1 MASILD
7 QYEEESARQASGIRQ
22 SPAQSLQEPI
32 GVGFIDA
39 RLETESPIFNKKKV
53 NFKPPDII
61 THLDVCNNFLVMVMS
76 SNIMLRLDLE
86 HPDNPDEVE
95 IPRAVDDKVHKIFL
109 DPTGKHLIISMKCGD
124 NYYLSRNSKKPKPIA
139 KLKGHLIDSVG
150 WNWQNANE
158 ATTSAILLGT
168 SKGII
173 FETELTANEDSR
185 FFQGSLDQYLRQL
198 KLATKPHEMFNLG
211 REKAQSVTSLQ
222 FDRLPS
228 TTMTEYRYYI
238 LATTPGRLYQFIGTV
253 STSAEPPMF
262 MSLFQQYETGVET
275 VQFLELPGDFGY
287 SELHLFFP
295 KFRQAATKFA
305 WMTGPG
311 IYYGD
316 IDVTGAAGPNSVLS
330 NAKLMPYP
338 KEVDEKPAP
347 PISMLLTEFH
357 VLILYPDRLKAV
369 CVLNE
374 QLIYDD
380 VYVERFGRL
389 LGCCKD
395 PIRGQ
400 VWTYTTT
407 SVFKYK
413 IVKEARDVWQMY
425 LDKGQFELAREYCKD
440 NPSQLDKVLTKQ
452 AEYLFENR
460 KYEASAAMYAETQNS
475 FEEIALK
482 FIRLPQKEALKTF
495 VQKKLSALRPSDKT
509 QMTMLVTWLIELY
522 LNQLGELKEQGMDDS
537 EDYMRIQEQFR
548 KFLGQTRVKETASNN
563 RGVVYDLIASHG
575 DVEDMVFFAVL
586 MKDYERVISHHIQHE
601 NYKGALDVLKKQSE
615 VELYYKFSPLLM
627 QYTPKETVDAWMTQ
641 HKYLDPKQ
649 LIPALVQY
657 DHHKY
662 REQGNEA
669 IRYLEFCVH
678 KLGNKDSPI
687 HNYLL
692 SLYAKLQSD
701 QLMTYL
707 NLQGEDVDDVSYD
720 LKYALRLCSEYGHKR
735 ACVHVYSLMGLYEE
749 AVDMAL
755 SVDVEL
761 AKTQADKPD
770 EDDIELR
777 KKLWLRIARH
787 VVEEEKDIK
796 RAMDFLHECDL
807 LKIEDILPFFPDFVT
822 IDHFK
827 DAIITS
833 LHEYNDHIKSLKD
846 EMEEATQS
854 AEEIRK
860 EIQSFRNK
868 YAFVK
873 AEDKCS
879 SCSYPLMVRAFYLF
893 PCQHKFHMDCLIADV
908 LPSLSGSKKSK
919 VDQLQRKLAERDE
932 AVPYRKST
940 SAAQI
945 GVNRDAEVKAELDDL
960 VASECIYCGDF
971 MIRCI
976 DKPFIEDDEWKSAEV
991 EWE

>member
-7 QYEEESARQASGIRQ
+7 QYEEDSAKAASGV
-22 SPAQSLQEPI
+22 SSAQI
-32 GVGFIDA
+32 GPGFVDA
-39 RLETESPIFNKKKV
+39 RIEAEQPIFSKKKV
-53 NFKPPDII
+53 NFKPPDAI
-61 THLDVCNNFLVMVMS
+61 THLAVCNNFLVMAMS
-76 SNIMLRLDLE
+76 SNVLLRLDLE
-86 HPDNPDEVE
+86 HPDMPDEVE
-95 IPRAVDDKVHKIFL
+95 IPQPGDGKVHKIFL
-109 DPTGKHLIISMKCGD
+109 DPTGRHLIISM
-124 NYYLSRNSKKPKPIA
+124 NSNENHYLSRNSKKLKLIP

-150 WNWQNANE
+150 WNWQNASE
-158 ATTSAILLGT
+158 TTTSSILIGT
-168 SKGII
+168 SKGLII
-173 FETELTANEDSR
+173 ETELTANEDNR
-185 FFQGSLDQYLRQL
+185 FFQSSLDQYLKQL
-198 KLATKPHEMFNLG
+198 FNLG
-211 REKAQSVTSLQ
+211 TDKPIPVTSLQ
-222 FDRLPS
+222 FDRMPS
-228 TTMTEYRYYI
+228 STMTEYRYYI
-238 LATTPGRLYQFIGTV
+238 LATTPGRLYQFIGAV

-262 MSLFQQYETGVET
+262 ASLFQQYENGLEHE
-275 VQFLELPGDFGY
+275 QFLELPGDFGK

-295 KFRQAATKFA
+295 KFRQQAQKFA

-316 IDVTGAAGPNSVLS
+316 IDVTGAAGPNSVIA

-338 KEVDEKPAP
+338 KDGEDKQMMPV
-347 PISMLLTEFH
+347 SVVLTEFH
-357 VLILYPDRLKAV
+357 VLILFPDRLKAV

-374 QLIYDD
+374 QLIFTD

-389 LGCCKD
+389 LGVCKD

-400 VWTYTTT
+400 LWTYTSTG
-407 SVFKYK
+407 VFKYK
-413 IVKEARDVWQMY
+413 ITKEDRDVWKMY
-425 LDKGQFELAREYCKD
+425 LDQGDFELAKQYCLS
-440 NPSQLDKVLTKQ
+440 NPSHLDKVLTKQ
-452 AEYLFENR
+452 AEYLFTKE
-460 KYEASAAMYAETQNS
+460 KYEDSAEMYAMTQNS

-482 FIRLPQKEALKTF
+482 FIKLPRKDALKMF
-495 VQKKLSALRPSDKT
+495 VQKKLSSLRSQDKT
-509 QMTMLVTWLIELY
+509 QMTMLVTWLIELF
-522 LNQLGELKEQGMDDS
+522 LNQLGELKEQGRDDTAEYS
-537 EDYMRIQEQFR
+537 SIQEEFRQFLR
-548 KFLGQTRVKETASNN
+548 LPRVKETTSHN
-563 RGVVYDLIASHG
+563 RYVVYDLIASHG

-601 NYKGALDVLKKQSE
+601 HYKGALDVLVKQTD

-627 QYTPKETVDAWMTQ
+627 QYTPKETVDSWINLGRQ
-641 HKYLDPKQ
+641 LDPKK

-657 DHHKY
+657 DHNRY

-669 IRYLEFCVH
+669 IRYLEFCIL
-678 KLGNKDSPI
+678 KLENKDNAI

-692 SLYAKLQSD
+692 SLYAKLQSEN
-701 QLMTYL
+701 LMTYL
-707 NLQGEDVDDVSYD
+707 NLQGEDYDSVSYD
-720 LKYALRLCSEYGHKR
+720 LKYALRLCAEFGHKR

-761 AKTQADKPD
+761 AKQQADKPD
-770 EDDIELR
+770 QDDIELR

-787 VVEEEKDIK
+787 VVEEEKDIR
-796 RAMDFLHECDL
+796 RAMEFLHECDL

-833 LHEYNDHIKSLKD
+833 LQEYNQHIDSLKE

-860 EIQSFRNK
+860 EIQSFRTK

-873 AEDKCS
+873 GEDRCS
-879 SCSYPLMVRAFYLF
+879 SCNYPLMVRTFYLF
-893 PCQHKFHMDCLIADV
+893 PCQHKFHMDCLISEV
-908 LPSLSGSKKSK
+908 LPSLSGSKKAK
-919 VDQLQRKLAERDE
+919 VDSLQRKLAERAE
-932 AVPYRKST
+932 SLPYRKST
-940 SAAQI
+940 SIPA
-945 GVNRDAEVKAELDDL
+945 GVNKDIEVKAELDDL

-976 DKPFIEDDEWKSAEV
+976 DSPFIEDDEWNSAQQ